1 MYVQASCNVL
11 KNAHL
16 SDVCIST
23 SAAPTYLPAHYFETQ
38 DSKGNVRS
46 FNLIDGGVT
55 ANNPVCCFDGV
66 QLLLFMWL
74 MCHSLYLNFNCCCV
88 NLQTL
93 LAMSHISKQIQMKN
107 KDFSLIE
114 AVDCRKFLV
123 ISLGTGAAKQDNKF
137 NAQKASKWGVLGWL
151 YNGGATPLIDCF
163 SQGSSDLVDF
173 HASVLFQA
181 LHSEKNYLRIQVT

>member
-1 MYVQASCNVL
+1 
-11 KNAHL
+11 
-16 SDVCIST
+16 
-23 SAAPTYLPAHYFETQ
+23 
-38 DSKGNVRS
+38 
-46 FNLIDGGVT
+46 
-55 ANNPVCCFDGV
+55 
-66 QLLLFMWL
+66 
-74 MCHSLYLNFNCCCV
+74 
-88 NLQTL
+88 
-93 LAMSHISKQIQMKN
+93 MSHISKQIQMKN

-137 NAQKASKWGVLGWL
+137 NAQTASKWGVLGWL

-181 LHSEKNYLRIQVT
+181 LHSEKNYLRVQVT